1 MAAHTGPA
9 GPERRFADF
18 MDHALDASTEVLVP
32 ARPHESVIAVHGL
45 DEVVD
50 RKPQQLR
57 HLLERL
63 GPVDLLSLESLVELA
78 PEGRRIALESVVVD
92 DHEAEARGQR
102 KDRVAQDVAPVVLTH
117 EAASLLVDEDAA
129 LDENCKA
136 RVMDVK
142 RNALDPVA
150 ARQIGARLAGG
161 EHHLAGRARGIGR
174 IKVSE
179 PRIMQAAELG
189 VGRKPARSQHD
200 GPRGPERTPR
210 ARSVAPYDSC
220 GRTVLVEHEG
230 EDGA

>member
-1 MAAHTGPA
+1 
-9 GPERRFADF
+9 

-179 PRIMQAAELG
+179 PRIMQAAREALS
-189 VGRKPARSQHD
+189 VHLVPEAARHTTPAAEPSSLSTR
-200 GPRGPERTPR
+200 ERTGLEVRISMPR
-210 ARSVAPYDSC
+210 LLQASSS
-220 GRTVLVEHEG
+220 TSM
-230 EDGA
+230 